1 MIYNMFFKA
10 DKNTMTKET
19 REARLKELRVLQ
31 GCDVEAYKDEFIV
44 QFHVDDAKRIK
55 LGLGDPDRM
64 IYNV

>member
-44 QFHVDDAKRIK
+44 
-55 LGLGDPDRM
+55 
-64 IYNV
+64 